1 MNAKIHLHELVN
13 DKKAAHNANGFEV
26 ENNNTK
32 MLKML
37 KMLWA
42 MLKMG
47 ECSSTDLAKLMM
59 PCEPLVKSCSK
70 QS

>member
-1 MNAKIHLHELVN
+1 MNRKIHLQELVN
-13 DKKAAHNANGFEV
+13 DKKLAAHNGNIYTDGFEV

-37 KMLWA
+37 WA

-47 ECSSTDLAKLMM
+47 EGSSTDLAKLMM
-59 PCEPLVKSCSK
+59 PCVPL
-70 QS
+70 